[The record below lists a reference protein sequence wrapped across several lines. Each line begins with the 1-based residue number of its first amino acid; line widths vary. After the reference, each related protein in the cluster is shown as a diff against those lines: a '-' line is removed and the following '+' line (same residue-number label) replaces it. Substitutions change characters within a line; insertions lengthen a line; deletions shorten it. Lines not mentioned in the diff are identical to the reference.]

1 MIHLAIRTFADRWQL
16 FVGTVIAVTAGVA
29 IVHAGMTIILGV
41 ENADVPGG
49 STPAEADA
57 FHQAASGA
65 STLTGM
71 TVMLGAFLT
80 IFVVG
85 STFTFAV
92 DQRRGDLAILRLG
105 GVTSR
110 QVRRL
115 LLAEALLTALVGTV
129 AGALLGLVLTSV
141 QGTVLSWLG
150 TFPSGL
156 ETPFQPAILG
166 LDLGIAVT
174 VCLAGAWGTARRATK
189 ISPLDAL
196 RRSSS
201 EQRVMTAGRW
211 TLAAIAIALTAVQTY
226 FSATTGGML
235 IPLLLGLGIV
245 ITASVAMSRLSPLLV
260 PAVALV
266 LTPWAR
272 RSPVAELAVSNLRDA
287 IRRTASCAAP
297 MIVLVSLV
305 MGLQGI
311 LDTQT
316 KAATTETTQLL
327 RADLIATGDGINLDA
342 VDTIE
347 GVALAAPETVVPLA
361 VQLTAGGVTTSG
373 PGTVVAVDPDAFRAT
388 HLQEPESGNLAGFG
402 PDGIVFGP
410 GLDSTMVRGHYDEII
425 LNIDGEPVTLRE
437 AARMSETLAGTDGFY
452 IDRSILPADA
462 LDRPTTVLIQL
473 APGADISAVEQ
484 SLAAAGV
491 TRVQTPA
498 EMSVEHDSVAESE
511 NRAVMAAIVGLG
523 SIYALISVLSTLAI
537 SITQRRSEL
546 ATLRLSGLTRR
557 QVQRTI
563 ITEALAATGIGLILG
578 AIAAVLALV
587 GLWTATARI
596 YGTPVI
602 AIPWALL
609 GAITVLTATL
619 TVITAV
625 IATRSALRTPSIQA
639 LGTQE

>member
-1 MIHLAIRTFADRWQL
+1 MIRLAIRTFADRWQL
-16 FVGTVIAVTAGVA
+16 FVGTVLAVTAGVA

-41 ENADVPGG
+41 ENADAPAG
-49 STPAEADA
+49 STPAETEA
-57 FHQAASGA
+57 FAQAASGA

-85 STFTFAV
+85 STFNFAV

-129 AGALLGLVLTSV
+129 AGALLGVVLTGV
-141 QGTVLSWLG
+141 QSTVLSWLG
-150 TFPSGL
+150 TFPADL
-156 ETPFQPAILG
+156 ETPIRPAILI
-166 LDLGIAVT
+166 LDLVIAVA
-174 VCLAGAWGTARRATK
+174 VCLTGAWGAARRATK

-196 RRSSS
+196 RRSSG

-211 TLAAIAIALTAVQTY
+211 IVAAIAIALTAVQTY

-260 PAVALV
+260 PAVARV

-272 RSPVAELAVSNLRDA
+272 RSPVTDVAVANLRDA

-311 LDTQT
+311 LDTQN
-316 KAATTETTQLL
+316 KAAASETTQLL
-327 RADLIATGDGINLDA
+327 QADLIATGDGIDLDA
-342 VDTIE
+342 VDTID

-361 VQLTAGGVTTSG
+361 IQLIDGGITTNG
-373 PGTVVAVDPDAFRAT
+373 PGTIVAVDPDAFRAT
-388 HLQEPESGNLAGFG
+388 HLQEPQSGDLAEFG
-402 PDGIVFGP
+402 PDSIVFGP
-410 GLDSTMVRGHYDEII
+410 GLDSTMVRGHYDEIV
-425 LNIDGEPVTLRE
+425 LNIDGDPVTLQE
-437 AARMSETLAGTDGFY
+437 AARMGETLAGNDGFY
-452 IDRSILPADA
+452 IDRSSLPADA
-462 LDRPTTVLIQL
+462 LDRQTTLLIQL
-473 APGADISAVEQ
+473 EPGANATAVEQ
-484 SLAAAGV
+484 SLNAAGA
-491 TRVQTPA
+491 TSVQTPA
-498 EMSVEHDSVAESE
+498 EFSTEENSASDGE

-537 SITQRRSEL
+537 SISQRRSEI
-546 ATLRLSGLTRR
+546 ATLRLTGLTRR
-557 QVQRTI
+557 DVQRTTV
-563 ITEALAATGIGLILG
+563 TEALAATGIGLILG
-578 AIAAVLALV
+578 AVAAVLALV
-587 GLWTATARI
+587 GLWAATARV
-596 YGTPVI
+596 YGAPVI
-602 AIPWALL
+602 AIPWTLL
-609 GAITVLTATL
+609 GAITLLTATL
-619 TVITAV
+619 TIITAV
-625 IATRSALRTPSIQA
+625 VATRGALKTPAIQA

>member
-1 MIHLAIRTFADRWQL
+1 MIRLAIRTFADRWQL
-16 FVGTVIAVTAGVA
+16 FVGTVLAVTAGVA

-41 ENADVPGG
+41 ENAEAPTG
-49 STPAEADA
+49 STPAEAEA
-57 FHQAASGA
+57 FSQAASGA

-85 STFTFAV
+85 STFNFAV

-129 AGALLGLVLTSV
+129 AGALLGVALTGV
-141 QGTVLSWLG
+141 QSTVLSWLG
-150 TFPSGL
+150 TFPAEL
-156 ETPFQPAILG
+156 ETPLQPAILI
-166 LDLGIAVT
+166 LDLVIAVA
-174 VCLAGAWGTARRATK
+174 VCLAGARGGARRATK

-211 TLAAIAIALTAVQTY
+211 IVAAIAIALTTVQTY

-260 PAVALV
+260 PAVARV
-266 LTPWAR
+266 LAPWAQ
-272 RSPVAELAVSNLRDA
+272 RSPITDVAVANLRDA

-316 KAATTETTQLL
+316 RAAATETTQLL
-327 RADLIATGDGINLDA
+327 QADLIATGDGIDLDA
-342 VDTIE
+342 VDTID
-347 GVALAAPETVVPLA
+347 GVSLAAPETVVPLA
-361 VQLTAGGVTTSG
+361 IQLTDGGITTNG

-388 HLQEPESGNLAGFG
+388 HLQEPESGDLTAFG
-402 PDGIVFGP
+402 PDSIVFGP

-425 LNIDGEPVTLRE
+425 LNIDGEPVALRE
-437 AARMSETLAGTDGFY
+437 AARMGETLAGSDGFY
-452 IDRSILPADA
+452 IDRSILPADV
-462 LDRPTTVLIQL
+462 LDRQTTLLIQL
-473 APGADISAVEQ
+473 EPGADASTVEQ
-484 SLAAAGV
+484 SLSAAGA
-491 TRVQTPA
+491 TSVQTPA
-498 EMSVEHDSVAESE
+498 ELSTEQDSVSDSE

-537 SITQRRSEL
+537 SISQRRSEI
-546 ATLRLSGLTRR
+546 ATLRLTGLTRR
-557 QVQRTI
+557 QVQRTTV
-563 ITEALAATGIGLILG
+563 TEALAATGIGLILG
-578 AIAAVLALV
+578 AVAAVLALV
-587 GLWTATARI
+587 GLWAATARI
-596 YGTPVI
+596 YGAPVI
-602 AIPWALL
+602 AIPWTLL
-609 GAITVLTATL
+609 GAITLVTVAL

-625 IATRSALRTPSIQA
+625 VATRGALKTPAVQA